1 MLGSHLE
8 AVSTRA
14 HQLEICSDLLV
25 CSPTGPVPDGT
36 VENRG
41 RVGRRHDRYAGGN
54 REFFEAKMAKFGLHV
69 LSAALLGG
77 FIVNLS
83 TFWLFCFIPP
93 KTRACAADG

>member
-1 MLGSHLE
+1 MVLGSHLE

-25 CSPTGPVPDGT
+25 CSRTGPVPDGT

-54 REFFEAKMAKFGLHV
+54 CDFFEAKMAKFGL

-83 TFWLFCFIPP
+83 TFWRFCSVPD

>member
-1 MLGSHLE
+1 MVLGSHLE

-25 CSPTGPVPDGT
+25 CSRTGPVRDGT

-54 REFFEAKMAKFGLHV
+54 RDFFEAKMAKFGL

-93 KTRACAADG
+93 KTRACAANG

>member
-1 MLGSHLE
+1 M
-8 AVSTRA
+8 
-14 HQLEICSDLLV
+14 LV
-25 CSPTGPVPDGT
+25 CSRTGPVPDGT

-54 REFFEAKMAKFGLHV
+54 RDFFEAKMAKFDL

-93 KTRACAADG
+93 KIRACAADG

>member
-1 MLGSHLE
+1 MVLGSHLE

-54 REFFEAKMAKFGLHV
+54 RDFFDAKMAKFGL

-83 TFWLFCFIPP
+83 TFWLFCFIPT
-93 KTRACAADG
+93 KTRACAANG

>member
-1 MLGSHLE
+1 MVLVGSHL
-8 AVSTRA
+8 VTVITRD

-54 REFFEAKMAKFGLHV
+54 RDFFDAKMAKFGL

-83 TFWLFCFIPP
+83 TFWLFCSVPD